1 MSSQVSVTN
10 LKVVV
15 PLMAPAQLTDL
26 GWPRAVVLDQRVLLG
41 LALDHSVQM
50 PVNMTDKLDFKSVEE
65 F

>member
-1 MSSQVSVTN
+1 M
-10 LKVVV
+10 
-15 PLMAPAQLTDL
+15 PLMALAQLKVL

-50 PVNMTDKLDFKSVEE
+50 PVNMTDQLEFKSVEI